1 MASKDKH
8 LHFFPL
14 CGQIRVYIA
23 KKEKKRKEKKESIYC
38 FTSHKRKK
46 EKKVSI
52 AIIYNPAQNDK

>member
-14 CGQIRVYIA
+14 CGQIRVSIA
-23 KKEKKRKEKKESIYC
+23 KNKTKKQKKEYLLLPI
-38 FTSHKRKK
+38 TQKKK

-52 AIIYNPAQNDK
+52 AIIYNLAQNDK